1 MSRSDR
7 GDRRRQR
14 VEFCVAKRRRGCK
27 LCGSQFST
35 PIKLYIVFT
44 LSLMPRRARP
54 FLCRRKERAERFAF
68 KGGIS
73 IPPFELSELKS
84 LLKVFQAW
92 LRQLKDRFLILTEIC
107 TPTILSRLPPRSVLL
122 SIRLEVATGNP
133 HPPNDKGFTRD
144 PL

>member
-1 MSRSDR
+1 MPINIILPPSDKGRNLALYPSLPCVRGDSPQCGEMSRSDR

-14 VEFCVAKRRRGCK
+14 VDFCVAKRRRGCK

-92 LRQLKDRFLILTEIC
+92 LRQLKDRF
-107 TPTILSRLPPRSVLL
+107 
-122 SIRLEVATGNP
+122 
-133 HPPNDKGFTRD
+133 
-144 PL
+144 